1 MFNIQPPSGGNQEK
15 EQTYMGNSIRSF
27 DTKDAALE
35 TVGGKGRSLSEM
47 THAGLPVPG
56 GFHII
61 TDTYRDFV
69 RANNLQSRIL
79 AEAAGADQGTTASE
93 NISGLFAQAEIS
105 ADVAQEIKNAYAKLG
120 DNPAVAVR
128 SSANAEDLP
137 DMSFAGQQ
145 DTYLNVIGAE
155 ALLGAVR
162 DCWASLWT
170 PRAISYRGQMGIEH
184 DQAAMAVVVQIMVAS
199 DVSGILFTANPATG
213 ERSEMIANA
222 SFGLGE
228 AIVSGQVTPDTYV
241 FDREENKVKETM
253 IGTKEQMIISD
264 GEGGTIWQEVSNSK
278 RGESSLS
285 EAHIAGLA
293 QLAVKSEQHFGVPQ
307 DIEWAVKDDT
317 LYLLQ
322 SRPITNLP
330 PQPLHDLKWEPPAP
344 GVTLLRR
351 QIVENMP
358 DPLSPLF
365 DDLYLDIG
373 LQDGMNRSLARMG
386 APHTIEDMTNG
397 NVHLTVNGY
406 AYQRR
411 DFKPVQGVDPKV
423 MADFQV
429 KGQVEWWTKLVD
441 LWRNDWLPDY
451 QALINEWAKLDLA
464 TASDTVLLEGIRA
477 LALEDAY
484 YWEESSK
491 VFATAKV
498 TDEQLQGFLKVAAP
512 DHNFTSGMFLSGFN
526 SRTMQAQM
534 DIWEMSKLI
543 QADASLLEMVNAT
556 TAPRLLA
563 ALENHPAAGSVLEAI
578 GRYNETY
585 GHQIYSLD
593 FVEPTAFEDTLP
605 VMVALKSQVQDNDY
619 NPADHHAEV
628 DQKRKAAYRQI
639 REVLD
644 DNTMS
649 QFRWHLWK
657 ARHFYPHREEVVFWL
672 GGAWPVLRKLALEL
686 GRRMVDVGTFNA
698 PDDLFFLHTD
708 NIEKA
713 IAARAENKPVPG
725 LAQLAS
731 EERELRE
738 ARKRVHPPGAIPVD
752 QHANPA
758 ATQKLNAADSNVMSG
773 FAVSPGKIEGEV
785 SVIQSPAEF
794 GNMKP
799 NTILVCPM
807 TTPAWTQLF
816 SHAIALVT
824 DIGSILAHG
833 SIVAREFGIPAVL
846 GLGNVTQRLKSGQR
860 ISVDGD
866 AGIVEILD

>member
-1 MFNIQPPSGGNQEK
+1 MAK
-15 EQTYMGNSIRSF
+15 EMTTTTLYTLPINAQNV
-27 DTKDAALE
+27 DLE
-35 TVGGKGRSLSEM
+35 AVGGKGLSLARM
-47 THAGLPVPG
+47 AAAGFEVPG
-56 GFHII
+56 GF
-61 TDTYRDFV
+61 
-69 RANNLQSRIL
+69 LL
-79 AEAAGADQGTTASE
+79 TTAAYRRFIEE
-93 NISGLFAQAEIS
+93 NSLQEAIIDLAKPESGERTPSFDAAYQAIQALIRE
-105 ADVAQEIKNAYAKLG
+105 ADVSDAIESETLAAYAALG
-120 DNPAVAVR
+120 GDSPPVAVR

-155 ALLGAVR
+155 ALLTAVR

-170 PRAISYRGQMGIEH
+170 PRAISYREQMGIGH
-184 DQAAMAVVVQIMVAS
+184 DQVAMAVVVQIMVAA

-213 ERSEMIANA
+213 ERSEMVVNA
-222 SFGLGE
+222 GFGLGE
-228 AIVSGQVTPDTYV
+228 AIVSGQVTPATYV
-241 FDREENKVKETM
+241 FDREDKKVKETV
-253 IGTKEQMIISD
+253 IGTKETMIISD
-264 GEGGTIWQEVSNSK
+264 GEGGTIWQEVSKSK
-278 RGESSLS
+278 RGRSCLTET
-285 EAHIAGLA
+285 
-293 QLAVKSEQHFGVPQ
+293 QLADLADLALEVERHFDGIPQ
-307 DIEWAVKDDT
+307 DIEWAIKDDT

-330 PQPLHDLKWEPPAP
+330 PQPLRDLKWNPPAP

-365 DDLYLDIG
+365 DELYLGIG
-373 LQDGMNRSLARMG
+373 LQDGMNRSLERMG

-411 DFKPVQGVDPKV
+411 DFKAVEGVDPEV
-423 MADFQV
+423 MRKHQI
-429 KGQVEWWTKLVD
+429 KGQVEWWTKLVG
-441 LWRNDWLPDY
+441 LWQKDWLPDY
-451 QALINEWAKLDLA
+451 QALIRQWAKLDIA
-464 TASDTVLLEGIRA
+464 TASDGVLLDGIKA

-491 VFATAKV
+491 VFAAAKV
-498 TDEQLQGFLKVAAP
+498 TDEQLQGFLKAAAP
-512 DHNFTSGMFLSGFN
+512 DHNFTSGMFLSGFH
-526 SRTMQAQM
+526 SRTMRAQM
-534 DIWEMSKLI
+534 DIWEMSKRI
-543 QADASLLEMVNAT
+543 QEDASLLEMVNAT
-556 TAPRLLA
+556 PAPRLLA
-563 ALENHPAAGSVLEAI
+563 ALEKHPAAGPVVEAI
-578 GRYNETY
+578 ERYNTTY

-593 FVEPTAFEDTLP
+593 FAEPTASEDTLP
-605 VMVALKSQVQDNDY
+605 VMVALKAQVADKDY
-619 NPADHHAEV
+619 NPADDHARV
-628 DQKRKAAYRQI
+628 DAKRKDAYRQI
-639 REVLD
+639 RQVLD
-644 DNTMS
+644 DEAMS

-686 GRRMVDVGTFNA
+686 GSRMVEAGTFNA
-698 PDDLFFLHTD
+698 PDDLFFLHID
-708 NIEKA
+708 SVEKA
-713 IAARAENKPVPG
+713 IAARAKNKPVPG

-731 EERELRE
+731 EQRELRQ
-738 ARKRVHPPGAIPVD
+738 ARKRIHPPGAIPVE

-758 ATQKLNAADSNVMSG
+758 ATQKLNAPDSNVMSG

-794 GNMKP
+794 ANMKP

-816 SHAIALVT
+816 SHAIGLVT

-846 GLGNVTQRLKSGQR
+846 GLGNATQRLKSGQR

-866 AGIVEILD
+866 AGIVEILN

>member
-1 MFNIQPPSGGNQEK
+1 
-15 EQTYMGNSIRSF
+15 
-27 DTKDAALE
+27 
-35 TVGGKGRSLSEM
+35 M
-47 THAGLPVPG
+47 TNAGLPVPG
-56 GFHII
+56 GFHVI
-61 TDTYRDFV
+61 TDTYRSFV
-69 RANNLQSRIL
+69 SANDLQSRIL
-79 AEAAGADQGTTASE
+79 AQAAKSGQGTDASE
-93 NISGLFAQAEIS
+93 SIAGLFAQAEIS
-105 ADVAQEIKNAYAKLG
+105 PDVAREIRDAYARLG

-155 ALLGAVR
+155 ALLAAVR

-170 PRAISYRGQMGIEH
+170 PRAISYREQMGVEH
-184 DQAAMAVVVQIMVAS
+184 DQVAMAVVVQIMVAS

-213 ERSEMIANA
+213 ERSEIIINA

-228 AIVSGQVTPDTYV
+228 AIVSGQVTPDTHV

-253 IGTKEQMIISD
+253 IGAKEKMIISD
-264 GEGGTIWQEVSNSK
+264 GEGGTIWQEVSKSK
-278 RGESSLS
+278 RGRSCLS
-285 EAHIAGLA
+285 EAHLAGLA
-293 QLAVKSEQHFGVPQ
+293 ELAVKSEQHFGGVPQ

-322 SRPITNLP
+322 SRPVTNLP
-330 PQPLHDLKWEPPAP
+330 PQPLRDLKWEPPAP

-365 DDLYLDIG
+365 DELYLDIG
-373 LQDGMNRSLARMG
+373 LQKGMNRSLARMG

-411 DFKPVQGVDPKV
+411 DFRAVQGVDPKV
-423 MADFQV
+423 MKEFQI

-441 LWRNDWLPDY
+441 LWRNNWLPDY
-451 QALINEWAKLDLA
+451 QALINEWAELDIA
-464 TASDTVLLEGIRA
+464 AASDTVLLDGIRA

-498 TDEQLQGFLKVAAP
+498 TDEQLQGFLRAAAP
-512 DHNFTSGMFLSGFN
+512 DHNFTSGMFLSGFK

-543 QADASLLEMVNAT
+543 QADDSLLEVVNAT
-556 TAPRLLA
+556 PAPRLLA
-563 ALENHPAAGSVLEAI
+563 VLQNHPAATAVVEAI
-578 GRYNETY
+578 ERYNETY

-593 FVEPTAFEDTLP
+593 FAEPTASEDTLP
-605 VMVALKSQVQDNDY
+605 IMVALKSQVLDKDY
-619 NPADHHAEV
+619 NPTGDHAEV
-628 DQKRKAAYRQI
+628 AEKRKAAYRQI

-644 DNTMS
+644 DKAMC

-657 ARHFYPHREEVVFWL
+657 ARNFYPHREEVVFWL
-672 GGAWPVLRKLALEL
+672 GGAWPLLRKLALEL
-686 GRRMVDVGTFNA
+686 GRRMVEVGTFNV
-698 PDDLFFLHTD
+698 PDDLFFLH
-708 NIEKA
+708 IGSVEKA
-713 IAARAENKPVPG
+713 IAARAESKPVPG

-758 ATQKLNAADSNVMSG
+758 ATQKLNAPDSNVMSG

-794 GNMKP
+794 GSMKP

-866 AGIVEILD
+866 AGIVEIL

>member
-1 MFNIQPPSGGNQEK
+1 
-15 EQTYMGNSIRSF
+15 MGNAIRPF
-27 DTKDAALE
+27 DTRDAALE

-56 GFHII
+56 GFHVI
-61 TDTYRDFV
+61 TDAYRSFV
-69 RANNLQSRIL
+69 SVNDLQSRIL
-79 AEAAGADQGTTASE
+79 AEAAGSGQGTAASE

-105 ADVAQEIKNAYAKLG
+105 ADVAEEIKDAYARLG
-120 DNPAVAVR
+120 DSPAVAVR

-145 DTYLNVIGAE
+145 DTYLNVIGGE

-162 DCWASLWT
+162 NCWASLWT
-170 PRAISYRGQMGIEH
+170 PRAISYREQMGIQH
-184 DQAAMAVVVQIMVAS
+184 DQVAMAVVVQIMVAS

-241 FDREENKVKETM
+241 FDREESKVKETM
-253 IGTKEQMIISD
+253 IGTKEKMIISD
-264 GEGGTIWQEVSNSK
+264 GEGGTIWQEVSESK
-278 RGESSLS
+278 RGKSSLS
-285 EAHIAGLA
+285 ETHLAGLA
-293 QLAVKSEQHFGVPQ
+293 ELAAKSEQHFGGVPQ

-330 PQPLHDLKWEPPAP
+330 PQPLKDLKWEPPAP
-344 GVTLLRR
+344 GVLLLRR

-365 DDLYLDIG
+365 DELYLGIG
-373 LQDGMNRSLARMG
+373 LQDGMNRSLVRMG

-411 DFKPVQGVDPKV
+411 DFKAVEGVDPKIL
-423 MADFQV
+423 ADHAV
-429 KGQVEWWTKLVD
+429 KGQVEWWTKLVY
-441 LWRNDWLPDY
+441 LWRRDWLPDY
-451 QALINEWAKLDLA
+451 QALIRQWAELDIA
-464 TASDTVLLEGIRA
+464 STADTVLLEGIKA

-484 YWEESSK
+484 YWEEASK

-498 TDEQLQGFLKVAAP
+498 TDEQLQGFLKAAAP

-543 QADASLLEMVNAT
+543 QADVSLLEMVNAT
-556 TAPRLLA
+556 PAPRLLA
-563 ALENHPAAGSVLEAI
+563 ALQKHPAAGPVVEAI
-578 GRYNETY
+578 ERYNETY

-593 FVEPTAFEDTLP
+593 FAEPTASEDTLP
-605 VMVALKSQVQDNDY
+605 VMVALKSQVQDADY

-628 DQKRKAAYRQI
+628 DAKRRDAYRQI

-644 DNTMS
+644 DETMS

-672 GGAWPVLRKLALEL
+672 GGGWPVLRRLALAL
-686 GRRMVDVGTFNA
+686 GRRMVEVGTFNL
-698 PDDLFFLHTD
+698 PDDLFFLQLD
-708 NIEKA
+708 DIETA
-713 IAARAENKPVPG
+713 IAARAESRPVPG
-725 LAQLAS
+725 LAARAAEQ
-731 EERELRE
+731 RELRE
-738 ARKRVHPPGAIPVD
+738 ARKRVHPPGAIPVE

-794 GNMKP
+794 DNMKP

-846 GLGNVTQRLKSGQR
+846 GLGNVTQRLRSGQR

>member
-1 MFNIQPPSGGNQEK
+1 MSKTILPFNTPH
-15 EQTYMGNSIRSF
+15 
-27 DTKDAALE
+27 AVLE
-35 TVGGKGRSLSEM
+35 VVGGKGRSLSEM
-47 THAGLPVPG
+47 TGAGLPVPG
-56 GFHII
+56 GFHI
-61 TDTYRDFV
+61 TTAAYRDSV
-69 RANNLQSRIL
+69 ADNHLQSRIL
-79 AEAAGADQGTTASE
+79 NAVQQSGKAAIASE
-93 NISGLFAQAEIS
+93 HIATLFVETEVSVTLAK
-105 ADVAQEIKNAYAKLG
+105 DIKAAYADLG

-145 DTYLNVIGAE
+145 DTYLNIIGE
-155 ALLGAVR
+155 DALIAAVR

-170 PRAISYRGQMGIEH
+170 PRAISYREQMGIEH
-184 DQAAMAVVVQIMVAS
+184 DQVAMAVVVQIMVDS

-213 ERSEMIANA
+213 ERTEMIANA

-228 AIVSGQVTPDTYV
+228 AIVSGQVTPDTYI
-241 FDREENKVKETM
+241 FDRENNKLKETI
-253 IGTKEQMIISD
+253 IGAKDRMIISD
-264 GEGGTIWQEVSNSK
+264 GEGGTIWQAVSASK
-278 RGESSLS
+278 KDTSSLS
-285 EAHIAGLA
+285 EK
-293 QLAVKSEQHFGVPQ
+293 QLAALVDLAIKSEQHFGKPQ
-307 DIEWAVKDDT
+307 DIEWAVKDDL

-330 PQPLHDLKWEPPAP
+330 PAPLKDLKWEPPAP

-365 DDLYLDIG
+365 DELYLDVG
-373 LQDGMNRSLARMG
+373 LQQGMNRSLKRAG

-411 DFKPVQGVDPKV
+411 DFKAVQGVDPKT
-423 MADFQV
+423 MADFQA
-429 KGQVEWWTKLVD
+429 KGHHEWWTKLVD
-441 LWRNDWLPDY
+441 LWREDWLPDY
-451 QALINEWAKLDLA
+451 KALIEELGKLDLNA
-464 TASDTVLLEGIRA
+464 ASDSALLDAIKA
-477 LALEDAY
+477 LANEDAY

-498 TDEQLQGFLKVAAP
+498 TDEQLQGFLKKAAP
-512 DHNFTSGMFLSGFN
+512 EHNFTSGMFLSGFN

-534 DIWEMSKLI
+534 DIYAMSKLI
-543 QADASLLEMVNAT
+543 QADKELTDLVHATAAPKLL
-556 TAPRLLA
+556 TALKR
-563 ALENHPAAGSVLEAI
+563 HPKGGPVVGAI
-578 GRYNETY
+578 DRYNDTY

-593 FVEPTAFEDTLP
+593 FVEPTASEDPIP
-605 VMVALKSQVQDNDY
+605 VMVALKSQVQDKNY
-619 NPADHHAEV
+619 NPAEHHATVAE
-628 DQKRKAAYRQI
+628 KRKVAVREI
-639 REVLD
+639 RKVLTE
-644 DNTMS
+644 NQMW

-672 GGAWPVLRKLALEL
+672 GGSWPLLRRIAHEL
-686 GRRMVDVGTFNA
+686 GQRMVDAGTFEI
-698 PDDLFFLHTD
+698 PEDLYFLRTD

-713 IAARAENKPVPG
+713 IAARANNQSLPE
-725 LAQLAS
+725 LAQLAAD
-731 EERELRE
+731 ERELRE
-738 ARKRVHPPGAIPVD
+738 ARKRIHPPGAIPVD
-752 QHANPA
+752 QHANAA
-758 ATQKLNAADSNVMSG
+758 ATQKLNSPDSNIMSG
-773 FAVSPGKIEGEV
+773 FAVSPGRIEGEV
-785 SVIQSPAEF
+785 SVILSPADF
-794 GNMKP
+794 DNMKP

-816 SHAIALVT
+816 SHATGLVT

-846 GLGNVTQRLKSGQR
+846 GLGNVTQRLRSGQR

>member
-1 MFNIQPPSGGNQEK
+1 MS
-15 EQTYMGNSIRSF
+15 NSIWSF
-27 DTKDAALE
+27 DTKNAALE

-47 THAGLPVPG
+47 TQAGLPVPG
-56 GFHII
+56 GFHVI
-61 TDTYRDFV
+61 TDTYRRFV
-69 RANNLQSRIL
+69 SANDLQSRIL
-79 AEAAGADQGTTASE
+79 AEADRSGQGTVASE
-93 NISGLFAQAEIS
+93 NIAALFAQAEIS
-105 ADVAQEIKNAYAKLG
+105 ADVAQEIKAAYARLG

-145 DTYLNVIGAE
+145 DTYLNVIGTE

-170 PRAISYRGQMGIEH
+170 SRAISYRGQMGIEH
-184 DQAAMAVVVQIMVAS
+184 DQVAMAVVVQIMVAS

-241 FDREENKVKETM
+241 FDRKENTVKETM
-253 IGTKEQMIISD
+253 IGTKEKMIISD
-264 GEGGTIWQEVSNSK
+264 GEGGTIWQEVSKS
-278 RGESSLS
+278 RRDRSCLS
-285 EAHIAGLA
+285 EAHLAGLA
-293 QLAVKSEQHFGVPQ
+293 ELALKSEQHFGGVPQ
-307 DIEWAVKDDT
+307 DIEWAIKDDT

-330 PQPLHDLKWEPPAP
+330 PQPLRDLKWEPPAP

-365 DDLYLDIG
+365 DELYLDIG

-411 DFKPVQGVDPKV
+411 DFKAVQGVDPKIL
-423 MADFQV
+423 ADFAV

-451 QALINEWAKLDLA
+451 QALISKWAELDLA
-464 TASDTVLLEGIRA
+464 AASDTVLLDGIRA

-498 TDEQLQGFLKVAAP
+498 TDEQLQGFLKAAAP

-534 DIWEMSKLI
+534 DIWEISKRI

-556 TAPRLLA
+556 PAPRLLA
-563 ALENHPAAGSVLEAI
+563 ALQKHPAAESVVEAI
-578 GRYNETY
+578 DRYNETY

-593 FVEPTAFEDTLP
+593 FAEPTASEDTLP
-605 VMVALKSQVQDNDY
+605 IMVAMKAQVNDDDY
-619 NPADHHAEV
+619 NPADHHAQVEE
-628 DQKRKAAYRQI
+628 KRKAAYRQI
-639 REVLD
+639 RDVLD
-644 DNTMS
+644 DEAMS

-686 GRRMVDVGTFNA
+686 GRRMVDVGTFDA
-698 PDDLFFLHTD
+698 PSDLFFLHID
-708 NIEKA
+708 SIEKA
-713 IAARAENKPVPG
+713 IAARSESKPVPG

-794 GNMKP
+794 DNMKP

>member
-1 MFNIQPPSGGNQEK
+1 
-15 EQTYMGNSIRSF
+15 MGEHILAF
-27 DTKDAALE
+27 DAKDASLE
-35 TVGGKGRSLSEM
+35 VVGGKGRSLSEM
-47 THAGLPVPG
+47 TKAGLPVPG
-56 GFHII
+56 GFHIG
-61 TDTYRDFV
+61 TTTYRDFI
-69 RANNLQSRIL
+69 ADNNLQSRIL
-79 AEAAGADQGTTASE
+79 EEAGKASGRE
-93 NISGLFAQAEIS
+93 QAASQNIAKLFAETDIS
-105 ADVAQEIKNAYAKLG
+105 AAVAVEIKTAYAKLG
-120 DNPAVAVR
+120 DRLAVAVR

-145 DTYLNVIGAE
+145 DTYLNIIGE
-155 ALLGAVR
+155 QALLAAVR

-170 PRAISYRGQMGIEH
+170 PRGISYRLQMGIEP
-184 DQAAMAVVVQIMVAS
+184 DQVAMAVIVQIMVPS
-199 DVSGILFTANPATG
+199 EVSGILFTANPATG

-241 FDREENKVKETM
+241 FDREENKVRETI
-253 IGTKEQMIISD
+253 IGAKEQMIICD
-264 GEGGTIWQEVSNSK
+264 GEGGTIMQEVSKSK
-278 RGESSLS
+278 RQQSSLS
-285 EAHIAGLA
+285 EQHLAGLA
-293 QLAVKSEQHFGVPQ
+293 ELALKSEQHFGGVPQ
-307 DIEWAVKDDT
+307 DIEWAIKDDT

-322 SRPITNLP
+322 SRPITKLP
-330 PQPLHDLKWEPPAP
+330 PQPLKDLKWEPPAP
-344 GVTLLRR
+344 GATLLRR

-365 DDLYLDIG
+365 DELYLDIG
-373 LQDGMNRSLARMG
+373 LQQGMDRSLVRAG
-386 APHTIEDMTNG
+386 APHTIADMTNG

-411 DFKPVQGVDPKV
+411 DFKAVQGVDPKI
-423 MADFQV
+423 MAEFGV
-429 KGQVEWWTKLVD
+429 KGQTEWWTKLVD
-441 LWRNDWLPDY
+441 LWRDDWLPDY
-451 QALINEWAKLDLA
+451 QALINEWAKLDVT
-464 TASDTVLLEGIRA
+464 TASDRVLLEGIKA

-498 TDEQLQGFLKVAAP
+498 TDEQLQGFLKAAAP

-543 QADASLLEMVNAT
+543 QADESLAEMVNI
-556 TAPRLLA
+556 TAAPKLLT
-563 ALENHPAAGSVLEAI
+563 ALRNHPAGGPVVEAI
-578 GRYNETY
+578 DQYNQTY

-593 FVEPTAFEDTLP
+593 FVEPTAAEDPIP
-605 VMVALKSQVQDNDY
+605 VMVALKSQVQDKHYD
-619 NPADHHAEV
+619 PTEHHAAVAE
-628 DQKRKAAYRQI
+628 KRKAAVREI
-639 REVLD
+639 REVLSD
-644 DNTMS
+644 DQMW

-672 GGAWPVLRKLALEL
+672 GGAWPVLRKIALQL
-686 GRRMVDVGTFNA
+686 GQRMVAVGTFNA
-698 PDDLFFLHTD
+698 PDDLYFLRLE

-713 IAARAENKPVPG
+713 ISARAESKSLPELG
-725 LAQLAS
+725 QLAAD
-731 EERELRE
+731 EKELRE
-738 ARKRVHPPGAIPVD
+738 ARKRIHPPGAIPVD

-758 ATQKLNAADSNVMSG
+758 ATQKLNAPDSNVMSG
-773 FAVSPGKIEGEV
+773 FAVSPGKIKGEV
-785 SVIQSPAEF
+785 SVILSPADF
-794 GNMKP
+794 DNMKA

-816 SHAIALVT
+816 SHATALVT

>member
-1 MFNIQPPSGGNQEK
+1 
-15 EQTYMGNSIRSF
+15 MGDYIVSF
-27 DTKDAALE
+27 DTKDTPLE
-35 TVGGKGRSLSEM
+35 VVGGKGRSLSEM
-47 THAGLPVPG
+47 TSAGLPVPG
-56 GFHII
+56 GFHIS
-61 TDTYRDFV
+61 TAAYREFV
-69 RANNLQSRIL
+69 SENNLQSPIL
-79 AEAAGADQGTTASE
+79 EAAGKAPGQEQIASQ
-93 NISGLFAQAEIS
+93 NITKLFAEFDISPVVAAEIK
-105 ADVAQEIKNAYAKLG
+105 DAYAKLG
-120 DNPAVAVR
+120 NDPAVAVR

-137 DMSFAGQQ
+137 DRSFAGQQ
-145 DTYLNVIGAE
+145 ETYLNVIGE
-155 ALLGAVR
+155 QALLAAVR

-170 PRAISYRGQMGIEH
+170 PRAISYRGQMGIAH
-184 DQAAMAVVVQIMVAS
+184 DQVAMAVVVQIMVPS
-199 DVSGILFTANPATG
+199 EVSGILFTANPATG

-228 AIVSGQVTPDTYV
+228 AVVSGQVTPDTYV
-241 FDREENKVKETM
+241 FDRKQNRVKDTR
-253 IGTKEQMIISD
+253 IGAKEQMIVSD
-264 GEGGTIWQEVSNSK
+264 GEGGTIMQEVSKSK
-278 RGESSLS
+278 RGLSSLS
-285 EAHIAGLA
+285 EKHLTVLVDLA
-293 QLAVKSEQHFGVPQ
+293 IKSEQHFGGVPQ
-307 DIEWAVKDDT
+307 DIEWALWNDT

-330 PQPLHDLKWEPPAP
+330 PSPLKDLKWEPPAP

-365 DDLYLDIG
+365 NELYLDIG
-373 LQDGMNRSLARMG
+373 LQQGMNRSLARMG

-411 DFKPVQGVDPKV
+411 DFKAVQGVDPRV
-423 MADFQV
+423 LADFAV

-441 LWRNDWLPDY
+441 LWREDWLPDY
-451 QALINEWAKLDLA
+451 QALISEWAELDVT
-464 TASDTVLLEGIRA
+464 TASDTKLLDGIKA

-498 TDEQLQGFLKVAAP
+498 TDEQLQGFLKAAAP
-512 DHNFTSGMFLSGFN
+512 EHNFTSGMFLSGFN

-543 QADASLLEMVNAT
+543 QADASLNEMVNLTA
-556 TAPRLLA
+556 APRLLA
-563 ALENHPAAGSVLEAI
+563 ALQSHPAGGPVVEAI
-578 GRYNETY
+578 DRYNQTY

-593 FVEPTAFEDTLP
+593 FVEPTASEDTLP
-605 VMVALKSQVQDNDY
+605 VMVALKAQVKDKHY
-619 NPADHHAEV
+619 NPADHHAAVAE
-628 DQKRKAAYRQI
+628 KRKAAVREI
-639 REVLD
+639 REVLND
-644 DNTMS
+644 DQMW

-672 GGAWPVLRKLALEL
+672 GGAWPVLRKMALEL
-686 GRRMVDVGTFNA
+686 GQRMVDAGSFKA
-698 PDDLFFLHTD
+698 PDDLYFLHLE

-713 IAARAENKPVPG
+713 IAARAGRKPLPDLG
-725 LAQLAS
+725 QLAA

-738 ARKRVHPPGAIPVD
+738 ARKRIHPPGAIPVD

-758 ATQKLNAADSNVMSG
+758 ATQKLNAPDNNTMSG

-785 SVIQSPAEF
+785 SVILSPADF
-794 GNMKP
+794 DKMKS

-866 AGIVEILD
+866 AGIVEILH